1 MSGKSEAIKFILKPI
16 LRNPKIVPKAKLI
29 FNGLERFFTGE
40 AAAEKQLNKLAKQR
54 IFQQTGSWRPTQKML
69 EANLEGKKQAIR
81 DAKAM
86 RSATSKAELEW
97 MKNNADK
104 ATKVYKSGAI
114 EFGGDENKL
123 ALLKARQEAMKP
135 FISQGASKIRKKRLG
150 YTIAAVAG
158 TPAVTGTIEGAYNT
172 FNNWRNNSDKTT
184 FDNVKQNKDFID
196 WLYKSGGEKAPLI
209 RRINNFHNVAGNYVT
224 GLLNPHGRTM
234 FNLGE
239 GTERQAVA
247 ASLYNL
253 AKGGDGSIS
262 DSAHNAL
269 GGKHGDSGS
278 SFHKQ
283 NSDDKGFWEKV
294 FDQFVNAINLPYHNI
309 YGQSAGTGFDKDG
322 FYSRGDNYTFNNV
335 WGKKPN
341 GKIGVVQI
349 LGDGEGN
356 SSLYSSIKAGI
367 DAKKAGVEGIQ
378 PIMETVAALRGVDTK
393 RHSDVTN
400 ISLEQLNKWAREYS
414 KQRNNRQKNKNV

>member
-1 MSGKSEAIKFILKPI
+1 MAINKAEGEAILQLASKSGLALNRLK
-16 LRNPKIVPKAKLI
+16 
-29 FNGLERFFTGE
+29 RFFAGE

-54 IFQQTGSWRPTQKML
+54 ILQQKSSWRPTQKMRD
-69 EANLEGKKQAIR
+69 ANLEGKKQAIR

-86 RSATSKAELEW
+86 RSAASKAELKW
-97 MKNNADK
+97 MQENADK
-104 ATKVYKSGAI
+104 ATKVYKSGTK
-114 EFGGDENKL
+114 EFGGDANRL

-135 FISQGASKIRKKRLG
+135 FISQKASNIRKKR
-150 YTIAAVAG
+150 AVATIVG
-158 TPAVTGTIEGAYNT
+158 LPAITGIAEGVYNT
-172 FNNWRNNSDKTT
+172 LNNYRNNSDKTT
-184 FDNVKQNKDFID
+184 FDDIKQNQDFID
-196 WLYKSGGEKAPLI
+196 WLYKSGGEKAPLV
-209 RRINNFHNVAGNYVT
+209 RRINNFHNVAGNYIV
-224 GLLNPHGRTM
+224 GLLNPHGHTM
-234 FNLGE
+234 FDLGE

-253 AKGGDGSIS
+253 ANGGDGSIT
-262 DSAHNAL
+262 DSAHSAL

-278 SFHKQ
+278 SFHGQ
-283 NSDDKGFWEKV
+283 NSDDKGFFGKV

-341 GKIGVVQI
+341 GKVGVVQE
-349 LGDGEGN
+349 LGDGEGD

-367 DAKKAGVEGIQ
+367 EAKKAGVEGIQ
-378 PIMETVAALRGVDTK
+378 PIMETIAALRGVDTK

-400 ISLEQLNKWAREYS
+400 ISTEQLNKWAREY
-414 KQRNNRQKNKNV
+414 NRQRKNKDKK

>member
-1 MSGKSEAIKFILKPI
+1 MAINKAEGEAILQLASKSGLALNRLK
-16 LRNPKIVPKAKLI
+16 
-29 FNGLERFFTGE
+29 RFFTGE

-54 IFQQTGSWRPTQKML
+54 ILQQKSSWRPTQKMRD
-69 EANLEGKKQAIR
+69 ANLEGKKQAIR

-86 RSATSKAELEW
+86 RSAASKAELKW
-97 MKNNADK
+97 MQENADK
-104 ATKVYKSGAI
+104 ATKVYKSGTK
-114 EFGGDENKL
+114 EFGGDANRL

-135 FISQGASKIRKKRLG
+135 FISQKASNIRKKR
-150 YTIAAVAG
+150 AVATIVG
-158 TPAVTGTIEGAYNT
+158 LPAITGIAEGVYNT
-172 FNNWRNNSDKTT
+172 LNNYRNNSDKTT
-184 FDNVKQNKDFID
+184 FDDIKQNQDFID
-196 WLYKSGGEKAPLI
+196 WLYKSGGEKAPLV
-209 RRINNFHNVAGNYVT
+209 RRINNFHNVAGNYIV
-224 GLLNPHGRTM
+224 GLLNPHGHTM

-253 AKGGDGSIS
+253 ANGGDGSIT
-262 DSAHNAL
+262 DSAHSAL

-278 SFHKQ
+278 SFHGQ
-283 NSDDKGFWEKV
+283 NSDDKGFFGKV

-341 GKIGVVQI
+341 GKVGVVQE
-349 LGDGEGN
+349 LGDGEGD

-367 DAKKAGVEGIQ
+367 EAKKAGVEGIQ
-378 PIMETVAALRGVDTK
+378 PIMETIAALRGVDTK

-400 ISLEQLNKWAREYS
+400 ISTEQLNKWAREY
-414 KQRNNRQKNKNV
+414 NRQRKNKDKK

>member
-1 MSGKSEAIKFILKPI
+1 MAINKAEGEAILQLASKSGLALNRLK
-16 LRNPKIVPKAKLI
+16 
-29 FNGLERFFTGE
+29 RFFTGE

-54 IFQQTGSWRPTQKML
+54 ILQQKSSWRPTQKMKD
-69 EANLEGKKQAIR
+69 ANLEGKKQAIR

-86 RSATSKAELEW
+86 RSAASKAELKW
-97 MKNNADK
+97 MQENADK
-104 ATKVYKSGAI
+104 ATKVYKSGTK
-114 EFGGDENKL
+114 EFGGDANKL

-135 FISQGASKIRKKRLG
+135 FISQKASNIRKKR
-150 YTIAAVAG
+150 AVATIVG
-158 TPAVTGTIEGAYNT
+158 LPAITGIAEGVYNA
-172 FNNWRNNSDKTT
+172 FNNQRNNSDKTT
-184 FDNVKQNKDFID
+184 FDNVKQNQDFID
-196 WLYKSGGEKAPLI
+196 WLYKSGGEKAPLV
-209 RRINNFHNVAGNYVT
+209 RRINNFHNVAGNYVV

-234 FNLGE
+234 FDLGE

-253 AKGGDGSIS
+253 VNGGDGSIT
-262 DSAHNAL
+262 DSAHSAL

-278 SFHKQ
+278 SFHGQ
-283 NSDDKGFWEKV
+283 NSDDKGFFGKV

-341 GKIGVVQI
+341 GKVGVVQE
-349 LGDGEGN
+349 LGDGEGD
-356 SSLYSSIKAGI
+356 SSLYSSIKAGVE
-367 DAKKAGVEGIQ
+367 AKKAGVEGIQ
-378 PIMETVAALRGVDTK
+378 PIMETIAALRGVDTK

-400 ISLEQLNKWAREYS
+400 ISTEQLNKWAREY
-414 KQRNNRQKNKNV
+414 NRQRKNKDKK

>member
-1 MSGKSEAIKFILKPI
+1 MAQINKAQRGAILQLGKLV
-16 LRNPKIVPKAKLI
+16 NKAKLAS
-29 FNGLERFFTGE
+29 NGLRRIFTGE

-54 IFQQTGSWRPTQKML
+54 ILQQKSSWRPTQKMRDV
-69 EANLEGKKQAIR
+69 NLEGKKQAIR

-86 RSATSKAELEW
+86 RSAASKAELEW
-97 MKNNADK
+97 MKNNSDK
-104 ATKVYKSGAI
+104 ATKVYKSGAM
-114 EFGGDENKL
+114 EFGGDANKL

-150 YTIAAVAG
+150 YTIAAGVVG
-158 TPAVTGTIEGAYNT
+158 LPAITGITEGAYNAL
-172 FNNWRNNSDKTT
+172 NNWRNNSDKTT
-184 FDNVKQNKDFID
+184 FDDVKQNQDFID
-196 WLYKSGGEKAPLI
+196 WLYKSGGEKAPLV
-209 RRINNFHNVAGNYVT
+209 RRINNFHNVAGNYVV
-224 GLLNPHGRTM
+224 GLLNPHGSTM
-234 FNLGE
+234 FDLGE

-247 ASLYNL
+247 ASLHNL
-253 AKGGDGSIS
+253 ANGGDGSIT
-262 DSAHNAL
+262 DSAHSAL
-269 GGKHGDSGS
+269 GGEHGDSGS
-278 SFHKQ
+278 SFHGQ

-294 FDQFVNAINLPYHNI
+294 SDQFVNAINLPYHNI

-341 GKIGVVQI
+341 GKVGVVQV

-367 DAKKAGVEGIQ
+367 DAKKAGVKGIQ

-400 ISLEQLNKWAREYS
+400 VSSEQLNKWAREYN
-414 KQRNNRQKNKNV
+414 KQRNNKDKK

>member
-1 MSGKSEAIKFILKPI
+1 MAQINKAQRGAILQLGKLV
-16 LRNPKIVPKAKLI
+16 NKAKLAS
-29 FNGLERFFTGE
+29 NGLRRIFTGE

-54 IFQQTGSWRPTQKML
+54 ILQQKSGWRPTQKMRD
-69 EANLEGKKQAIR
+69 ANLEGKKQAIR

-86 RSATSKAELEW
+86 RSAASKAELEW
-97 MKNNADK
+97 MKNNSDK
-104 ATKVYKSGAI
+104 ATKVYKSGAM
-114 EFGGDENKL
+114 EFGGDANKL

-150 YTIAAVAG
+150 YTIAAGVVG
-158 TPAVTGTIEGAYNT
+158 LPAITGITEGAYNT
-172 FNNWRNNSDKTT
+172 FNNWRNNSDETT
-184 FDNVKQNKDFID
+184 FDDVKQNQDFID
-196 WLYKSGGEKAPLI
+196 WLYKSGGEKAPLV
-209 RRINNFHNVAGNYVT
+209 RRINNFHNVAGNYVV
-224 GLLNPHGRTM
+224 GLLNPHGPTM
-234 FNLGE
+234 FDLGE

-253 AKGGDGSIS
+253 VNGGNGSIT
-262 DSAHNAL
+262 DSAHSAL

-278 SFHKQ
+278 SFHGQ

-294 FDQFVNAINLPYHNI
+294 SDQFVNAINLPYHNI

-335 WGKKPN
+335 WGKKSN
-341 GKIGVVQI
+341 GKVGVVQV

-367 DAKKAGVEGIQ
+367 DAKKAGVKGIQ
-378 PIMETVAALRGVDTK
+378 PIMETVATLRGVDTK

-400 ISLEQLNKWAREYS
+400 ISSKQLNKWAREYN
-414 KQRNNRQKNKNV
+414 KQRNNKDKK